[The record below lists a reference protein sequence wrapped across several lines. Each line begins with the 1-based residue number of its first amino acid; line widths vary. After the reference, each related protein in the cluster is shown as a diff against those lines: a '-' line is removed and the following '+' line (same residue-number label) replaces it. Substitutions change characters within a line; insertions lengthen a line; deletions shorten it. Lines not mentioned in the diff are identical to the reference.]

1 MTVPQGSL
9 EVAVRTQGGAVI
21 QVSLRLDK
29 GARRQTWDL
38 IKLWLFMDCEYQPE
52 KLSGRAFD

>member
-1 MTVPQGSL
+1 MTVPPGSL

-29 GARRQTWDL
+29 GARRQGVMGFVTIDKAVAIYGL
-38 IKLWLFMDCEYQPE
+38 
-52 KLSGRAFD
+52 